1 MKTLTPHTHKTH
13 PPGAASPAPS
23 VLLIEDDP
31 LIEDMLRQKL
41 TQKQY
46 AVLTAVSE
54 LEIDAAL
61 EDHPIRL
68 ILLDILLP
76 DLNGFSILKKVK
88 SDRRYKDIPVL
99 IISNLG
105 QREDIER
112 GMAGGAVGYI
122 VKANTLPDE
131 IVAQVEALL
140 KTTSKTHI

>member
-1 MKTLTPHTHKTH
+1 
-13 PPGAASPAPS
+13 